1 LHRWR
6 RYRAEADDHGACLLR
21 VDTAQGARD
30 GDVIGAG
37 IYNNKCWVPGC

>member
-1 LHRWR
+1 M
-6 RYRAEADDHGACLLR
+6 LR
-21 VDTAQGARD
+21 VDSEQGERD